1 MNQWGI
7 AQSMGAWVKPLCGCS
22 LTGRIG
28 AVQVSGKG
36 STPFARSMFGSIRP
50 GYHVSRTGSKK
61 VRSRD
66 PQSSSPVLYLGFD
79 QNV

>member
-7 AQSMGAWVKPLCGCS
+7 AQSVVAWVKPLCGCS

-36 STPFARSMFGSIRP
+36 STPFARSMFGSIVRFIHKP
-50 GYHVSRTGSKK
+50 DWLKR

-66 PQSSSPVLYLGFD
+66 PQSSSPVLYLRFG